1 MVINNWI
8 RSVFDSLYDGV
19 LIIDEDEVVVY
30 VNASYTRITKVDYEK
45 IVGNK
50 LRDVRQGARL
60 PNVLKNRKPIVGAL
74 REENGIEYVVNMSP
88 IMVNG
93 RLEGAISVV
102 TNMNDAFNLS
112 STINRYQNKISKL
125 EKAIKTI
132 HRAKYVVDDMI
143 SEDRKSMEVKKLLVK
158 IAKKNTTLLISGES
172 GTGKEMAAQAI
183 HNVSPRAD
191 GPFIAVNCA
200 SFHEGL
206 LESELFGYEE
216 GAFTGAKKEGKLG
229 LFEAADEGTIFLD
242 EVSEM
247 GPEVQAKLLRT
258 LQERT
263 VRRIGG
269 VREIP
274 IDVRVITATNKDLE
288 KMVEVGDFRQDL
300 FYRLS
305 VFPVILPP
313 LRERRDDI
321 IPITESF
328 LLQHKNDLKKEI
340 AISPEAKE
348 MLMGYGWPGN
358 IRELKNAIE
367 FAINMME
374 DDVIRGKHLP
384 IRVQS
389 SLKRGFESSVKLSV
403 QVKEFERNEI
413 LRMLELNGKDI
424 EGKKKTAGML
434 GISLASLYNKIK

>member
-50 LRDVRQGARL
+50 LREVRQGARL
-60 PNVLKNRKPIVGAL
+60 PNVLKSKKPIVGAL

-112 STINRYQNKISKL
+112 HTINRYQEKISKL
-125 EKAIKTI
+125 ENAIKTI
-132 HRAKYVVDDMI
+132 HRAKYVLDDMI
-143 SEDRKSMEVKKLLVK
+143 SEDRKSQEVKKLLVK
-158 IAKKNTTLLISGES
+158 IAKKNTTVLISGES

-183 HNVSPRAD
+183 HNASPRAG

-216 GAFTGAKKEGKLG
+216 GSFTGAKKDGKLG

-274 IDVRVITATNKDLE
+274 IDVRLLTATNKDLE
-288 KMVEVGDFRQDL
+288 KMVEEGSFRQDL

-305 VFPVILPP
+305 VFPLQLPP

-321 IPITESF
+321 IPLAESF
-328 LLQHKNDLKKEI
+328 LLPHKNDLKKEI
-340 AISPEAKE
+340 ILSTEAKE
-348 MLMGYGWPGN
+348 MLTGYGWPGN
-358 IRELKNAIE
+358 IRELKNSIE
-367 FAINMME
+367 FAVNMME
-374 DDVIRGKHLP
+374 EDTIKGRHLP

-389 SLKRGFESSVKLSV
+389 SIHREFESSMKLSA
-403 QVKEFERNEI
+403 QVRAFERNEI
-413 LRMLELNGKDI
+413 MRMLEIHGKDI
-424 EGKKKTAGML
+424 EGKRKVASLL

>member
-132 HRAKYVVDDMI
+132 HRAKYVVDDMV
-143 SEDRKSMEVKKLLVK
+143 SEDRKSLEVKKLLVK

-183 HNVSPRAD
+183 HNASPRAD

-288 KMVEVGDFRQDL
+288 KMVEAGDFRQDL

-321 IPITESF
+321 IPLTESF

-340 AISPEAKE
+340 AISLEAKE

-367 FAINMME
+367 FAVNMME

-389 SLKRGFESSVKLSV
+389 SLKRGFESSVKLSI

-413 LRMLELNGKDI
+413 RRMLELNGKDI
-424 EGKKKTAGML
+424 EGKKRTAGML